1 MAPTGPGERAVHLS
15 WVWPDAASLEAIAD
29 SPSSVPWSLI
39 RSDPGV
45 ALFLLSRGL
54 SFSAATGVR
63 LGEAD
68 LRALAQM
75 LADSGVP
82 WVNWTAPEIL
92 PVMRTAL
99 AAAHFAELLA
109 TTTGAVDAANA
120 WLGAWLAYAGWL
132 AIGTVE
138 PRAVADW
145 QASLGADV
153 DPLGA
158 QGRCWGLSRAEI
170 AWGLAG
176 EWPLPERSQVL
187 LARIDATPAEAE
199 QFDGERQLQ
208 ALVQIAIVLA
218 EQTETRLYLADEF
231 DLAPALTELRLRS
244 ADLDRVRETYAESV
258 ILDNWLDRPWSDPRQ
273 APGLANELI
282 SAADRLDDH
291 ESDDPPTVRVDVY
304 AERVQAAKL
313 AALAE
318 FAAGASHEINNPL
331 AVISGQSQYLLK
343 QELDSGRREALQSI
357 IRQTRRIHAALSEL
371 MYFARPP
378 VPRPEL
384 IDLACLVREMTG
396 NVEPLAAERQVV
408 VECAGLKGPLW
419 IKADPKQLSI
429 ALSALIR
436 NGIEATPPGG
446 WVRVS
451 GAFRPDR
458 LEIMIEDSGPGPDE
472 RSQEHL
478 FDPFYSGRSAG
489 RGRGLGL
496 SAAWRLVKEHGG
508 DVQFVPLASGP
519 TRFVLTLPAAVAAAA
534 AQRKSA

>member
-15 WVWPDAASLEAIAD
+15 WVWPDAASLEAISD

-489 RGRGLGL
+489 RGRG
-496 SAAWRLVKEHGG
+496 
-508 DVQFVPLASGP
+508 D
-519 TRFVLTLPAAVAAAA
+519 
-534 AQRKSA
+534 RKSVV